1 MLSSKITLQV
11 FLYYFLDP
19 FVCDGNMMIYANV
32 PMYID
37 WISSQKK
44 AHEITGNKDRDDSSD
59 VGSVMSS
66 LFDTI
71 LCTMLMLQIY

>member
-1 MLSSKITLQV
+1 
-11 FLYYFLDP
+11 
-19 FVCDGNMMIYANV
+19 MIYANV

-44 AHEITGNKDRDDSSD
+44 AHKITGNKDRDDSSD